1 MMDDGMQVNAREF
14 GELAKRL
21 FERAGLDA
29 SRARAA
35 ARVLVDA
42 EMMGIST
49 HGAARLV
56 SYSAR
61 IRHGAIDPSA
71 EIAVERRAPSLALV
85 DGRNGLGPAVASE
98 ALDLALTMAR
108 DTGIAYVGCRRS
120 NHLGAL
126 APYALQ
132 ACEAGFVLV
141 AGTNA
146 SAMMAPWGGA
156 EARLGNNPVAV
167 GAPVTGGPHLILD
180 IAMSEA
186 ARSKIRAAAAAGT
199 PIPAGWASDRDGVA
213 TTDPAAALA
222 GLLLPIGGHK
232 GSGLALAI
240 DILSGVLTG
249 GNFLNEVA
257 SGMEASD
264 QKSNLGHFFLVID
277 PDRLIGRAAFDEA
290 MARFRDIVGTTP
302 AARGVEHVTLPGER
316 MQAHRREALANGLR
330 LPAELYAKLVELAG
344 EGAR

>member
-1 MMDDGMQVNAREF
+1 MDDLVQVNAREF
-14 GELAKRL
+14 GELAERI
-21 FERAGLDA
+21 FERAGLEA
-29 SRARAA
+29 GRARAA

-56 SYSAR
+56 SYSER
-61 IRHGAIDPSA
+61 MRHGGIDPSA
-71 EIAVERRAPSLALV
+71 EITVERRAPSLALV
-85 DGRNGLGPAVASE
+85 DGRNGVGTAVAAES
-98 ALDLALTMAR
+98 LDLALTMAS

-126 APYALQ
+126 APYALH
-132 ACEAGFVLV
+132 ACEAGFVLI

-167 GAPVTGGPHLILD
+167 GAPVKDGPHLILD

-199 PIPAGWASDRDGVA
+199 PIPAGWAADREGVA

-257 SGMEASD
+257 SGIETPGR
-264 QKSNLGHFFLVID
+264 KSNLGHFFLVID

-290 MARFRDIVGTTP
+290 MTRFREIVASTPPGHGTE
-302 AARGVEHVTLPGER
+302 RVTLPGER
-316 MQAHRREALANGLR
+316 MQAQRREALANGIR
-330 LPAELYAKLVELAG
+330 LPGELYARLVELAG
-344 EGAR
+344 ETMH